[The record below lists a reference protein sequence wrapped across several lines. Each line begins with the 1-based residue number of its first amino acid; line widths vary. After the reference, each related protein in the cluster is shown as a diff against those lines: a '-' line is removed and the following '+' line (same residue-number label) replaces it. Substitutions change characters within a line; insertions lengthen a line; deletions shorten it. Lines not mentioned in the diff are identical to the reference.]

1 MSAIKCQR
9 CNNKTTNPSGFCHL
23 HENSA
28 KADGDAPPSALAS
41 PPSMSQD
48 SGPSL
53 NDREVIIEEADLHF
67 SQITSAEPK
76 SDDVDR
82 MTFHDNGVVTME
94 NDAGELLVYNR
105 IDEGDMERPDIRDEM
120 VDNWMER
127 EHDDYAHQ
135 GLAVSKDSPEAYE
148 IRANAGRD
156 DFRAYTV
163 GFRGGA
169 NQGYSYTTDEGK
181 YIQRRK
187 TMDG

>member
-1 MSAIKCQR
+1 
-9 CNNKTTNPSGFCHL
+9 SGLFFFFSSRRRHTSSKRDWSSDVCSSDL
-23 HENSA
+23 
-28 KADGDAPPSALAS
+28 S

-127 EHDDYAHQ
+127 EHDDYAHR
-135 GLAVSKDSPEAYE
+135 SEE
-148 IRANAGRD
+148 H
-156 DFRAYTV
+156 
-163 GFRGGA
+163 
-169 NQGYSYTTDEGK
+169 
-181 YIQRRK
+181 
-187 TMDG
+187 